1 MHLINV
7 LKDMKYW
14 IVINGERK
22 GPMSINELINTPEL
36 TKDTYVWNETMPQW
50 MHAGDVDDLKPFFEG
65 NLDHYKPE
73 EPEVET
79 VTVEEAPVQTQKE
92 PAQETTQA
100 KKAWYE
106 YGDIPDMNLCPPTF
120 LVLSI
125 VMLLCCCQVFG
136 IVAVVYAS
144 QVRSL
149 YLSRQYEKAEKYS
162 RNALIWCVVS
172 LFAGMFYIPISI
184 LWSIYS
190 VLL

>member
-1 MHLINV
+1 
-7 LKDMKYW
+7 
-14 IVINGERK
+14 VINGERK
-22 GPMSINELINTPEL
+22 GPMSIDELINTPEL
-36 TKDTYVWNETMPQW
+36 TKDTYVWNENMPQW
-50 MHAGDVDDLKPFFEG
+50 EHAGNVDALKPFFEG
-65 NLDHYKPE
+65 NLDHYKVE
-73 EPEVET
+73 EPAVET
-79 VTVEEAPVQTQKE
+79 VATDKAQLQQEESAQHTQE
-92 PAQETTQA
+92 ATQA

-106 YGDIPDMNLCPPTF
+106 YGELPDMKQCPPTF

-125 VMLLCCCQVFG
+125 IMLLCCCTPFG

-162 RNALIWCVVS
+162 RNALIWCVVA